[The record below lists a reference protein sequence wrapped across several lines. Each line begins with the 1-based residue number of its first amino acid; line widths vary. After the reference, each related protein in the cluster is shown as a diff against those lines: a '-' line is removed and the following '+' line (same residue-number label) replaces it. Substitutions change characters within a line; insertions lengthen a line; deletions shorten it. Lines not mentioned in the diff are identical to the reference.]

1 MHIIYHCV
9 GGAHSSVIA
18 SAIHLGMLPKTRV
31 ATNREILSIPYYDKI
46 TREQYGRIIHRGIDE
61 YGNNIYTLSR
71 QFSGSLIIRA
81 LSDLSVI
88 LSGNENSVI
97 FVNVSPAVNTSM
109 KIGGFLSRR
118 LHLIW
123 PGRPIVLWGSRRA
136 YMDIVNIVRDI
147 KEKVHPDR
155 NLQK

>member
-31 ATNREILSIPYYDKI
+31 ATNSEILSIPYYDNI
-46 TREQYGRIIHRGIDE
+46 TREHYGRIIHRGIDE

-81 LSDLSVI
+81 LGDLSVI
-88 LSGNENSVI
+88 LTGNENNVI
-97 FVNVSPAVNTSM
+97 FVNVSPAVNASM

-118 LHLIW
+118 LRLIW

-136 YMDIVNIVRDI
+136 YMDFVNIVRDI
-147 KEKVHPDR
+147 KEKVHPGR
-155 NLQK
+155 NPQK